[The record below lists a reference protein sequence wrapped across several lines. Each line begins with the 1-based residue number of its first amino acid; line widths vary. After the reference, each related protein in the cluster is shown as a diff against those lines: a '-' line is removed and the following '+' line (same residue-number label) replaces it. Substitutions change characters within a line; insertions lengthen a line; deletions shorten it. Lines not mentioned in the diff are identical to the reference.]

1 MCLIENYSKHPSILM
16 TRKCFKYPS
25 DLSLVPVVK
34 YIIAKDIKKLDPK
47 KPVPR
52 DEIPV
57 KLNYNIVK

>member
-1 MCLIENYSKHPSILM
+1 MCLIENYSKHPS
-16 TRKCFKYPS
+16 FKYPS

-52 DEIPV
+52 DDIPV